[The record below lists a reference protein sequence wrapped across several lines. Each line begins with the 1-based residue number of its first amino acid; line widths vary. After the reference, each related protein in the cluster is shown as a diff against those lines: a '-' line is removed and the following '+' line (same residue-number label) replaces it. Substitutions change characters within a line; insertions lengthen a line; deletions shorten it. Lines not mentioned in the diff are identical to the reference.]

1 MTSPAVTPST
11 EGDVAYFA
19 TAFTAPPPI
28 ATATAIELVDYFH
41 LAFTPEPVEAPP
53 EVVTTE
59 AEGNT
64 PGIYGVWSYKVR
76 DIANNYVADLGDL
89 FTVTTV
95 DTKNEVGTWTATIPV
110 DAVAA
115 PYLITPGNGIVEL
128 LDGEI
133 VFSGP
138 MDDYRLVDDE
148 TGRRYEVSGKSDA
161 VHLQDRLAV
170 PNPDDLR
177 TVGGV
182 MPYPPVA
189 DSARTGLTGIPDNTN
204 LYNDLKADEFSDTV
218 GVVSQ
223 AGQTMSYRGVGSI
236 PTGLLNPFRI
246 TGVRVRA
253 IGRCDSGVDNALF
266 AYIRVGGVDYLGL
279 HWISLSGSP
288 SEASGTWLTN
298 PATGLPWTVA
308 QIETLV
314 NSGGFGFKALSASV
328 ANGDTGVGLCRLEVL
343 SFAQDEYDNRYNIAS
358 TTMTNFVKA
367 NADTIAGERRIA
379 HLTFAADPGVGT
391 LDAPIQARYDNLLE
405 LCQRIG
411 TTAGLVF
418 MVRQSGTDIVFS
430 VRAPVNHS
438 GTVRFA
444 RTFETLAAYDYESSS
459 PKSTHVYEGGAGQG
473 VERSVIEVFDHAAEG
488 SWGRRI
494 EKFADARDTGNV
506 DELLQS
512 GRTELAND
520 RATTALTVAPL
531 DSRQMRYGR
540 DWNLGD
546 IVTVILDD
554 APVPRPVL
562 RRHSTEPSPRP
573 IASSW
578 PTRSRRS
585 AWNAA
590 PTRRLP

>member
-1 MTSPAVTPST
+1 MTYVMKV
-11 EGDVAYFA
+11 GHFRK
-19 TAFTAPPPI
+19 AFTRPHRIVTSRRSSTSARRSRRRDDI
-28 ATATAIELVDYFH
+28 TGRHTEHRRRRRLLRDRVHRTAADRDGTTATELVDYFH

-76 DIANNYVADLGDL
+76 DIANNYVADLGDI

-288 SEASGTWLTN
+288 SEASGTWLDE
-298 PATGLPWTVA
+298 PGDRPTV
-308 QIETLV
+308 
-314 NSGGFGFKALSASV
+314 
-328 ANGDTGVGLCRLEVL
+328 D
-343 SFAQDEYDNRYNIAS
+343 
-358 TTMTNFVKA
+358 
-367 NADTIAGERRIA
+367 RRP
-379 HLTFAADPGVGT
+379 D
-391 LDAPIQARYDNLLE
+391 
-405 LCQRIG
+405 
-411 TTAGLVF
+411 
-418 MVRQSGTDIVFS
+418 
-430 VRAPVNHS
+430 
-438 GTVRFA
+438 
-444 RTFETLAAYDYESSS
+444 
-459 PKSTHVYEGGAGQG
+459 
-473 VERSVIEVFDHAAEG
+473 
-488 SWGRRI
+488 
-494 EKFADARDTGNV
+494 
-506 DELLQS
+506 
-512 GRTELAND
+512 
-520 RATTALTVAPL
+520 
-531 DSRQMRYGR
+531 
-540 DWNLGD
+540 
-546 IVTVILDD
+546 
-554 APVPRPVL
+554 
-562 RRHSTEPSPRP
+562 
-573 IASSW
+573 
-578 PTRSRRS
+578 
-585 AWNAA
+585 
-590 PTRRLP
+590 